1 MKSLI
6 LLTLL
11 SLSIFSAEKKEDGL
25 EPMVEPIEFDKIK
38 DVIKKDRLK
47 STVTKKKKKIVQKK
61 KERTE
66 QKMRR
71 YDIPSED
78 EFWSFFSEYWLVKN
92 VTILKWDFKKP
103 DYGLE
108 VSFRRFLE
116 DLGLFEVKYRI
127 LLVNTPDISHFA
139 LPSNNNEVIF
149 ILGVPFIRTLDLS
162 KLEISILLLED
173 YLRFLED
180 LGLFEV
186 KYRILLVNTPDI
198 SHFALPSNNNEVIF
212 ILGVPFIRT
221 LDLSKLEI
229 SILLLEDYLRVKEG
243 YFKDFVSVKGTK
255 DFIGGNF
262 YNKDLNKKLMKEI
275 SEKYDEIIFDK
286 GFNFQQQFKVTNK
299 MNAMLK
305 SNIKWWNGYFL
316 LLNKIDNLVKTN
328 ILYQKYLKIY
338 PSPELQIGWLK
349 PQKKQVL

>member
-11 SLSIFSAEKKEDGL
+11 SLSIFSAENKEDGL

-139 LPSNNNEVIF
+139 LPSNN
-149 ILGVPFIRTLDLS
+149 D
-162 KLEISILLLED
+162 
-173 YLRFLED
+173 
-180 LGLFEV
+180 
-186 KYRILLVNTPDI
+186 
-198 SHFALPSNNNEVIF
+198 EVIF

-243 YFKDFVSVKGTK
+243 FFKDFVSVKGTK

>member
-162 KLEISILLLED
+162 KLEISILLLEAAVLHPQRLLSR
-173 YLRFLED
+173 YTRCNLNNPEID
-180 LGLFEV
+180 L
-186 KYRILLVNTPDI
+186 
-198 SHFALPSNNNEVIF
+198 
-212 ILGVPFIRT
+212 
-221 LDLSKLEI
+221 
-229 SILLLEDYLRVKEG
+229 
-243 YFKDFVSVKGTK
+243 
-255 DFIGGNF
+255 
-262 YNKDLNKKLMKEI
+262 
-275 SEKYDEIIFDK
+275 
-286 GFNFQQQFKVTNK
+286 
-299 MNAMLK
+299 
-305 SNIKWWNGYFL
+305 
-316 LLNKIDNLVKTN
+316 
-328 ILYQKYLKIY
+328 
-338 PSPELQIGWLK
+338 
-349 PQKKQVL
+349 